1 MKANAWKKIATA
13 GLGLTMAVSITG
25 CGNNADQPQQGQ
37 GNQPAAETPA
47 GETVELIYARGK
59 DQTGATTKLVEE
71 FQKLHPNIK
80 VSFREMPS
88 DTGQNHD
95 QLVTMFSAQSSEIDV
110 FDLDVIWPAEFAQ
123 AGYLLPLD
131 RLIEQDGVK
140 MDDYIKGAVA
150 AGNFN
155 GQQWAMPKFIDTG
168 LLFYRSDLVPNPPKT
183 WDELIALSKEN
194 KGKGGTKYGYI
205 MQAKQYEGL
214 VCNFIEFSAAYGGKI
229 LDEQGNVTINSPG
242 TIKGLTKMT
251 EIVKSDFVP
260 KNITTYTEIESDAT
274 YLEGESVF
282 LRNWPYHF
290 AIANDKEKSK
300 VVGNVKVAPLP
311 AGDAGSAAT
320 LGGWMSGINKFSKH
334 PKEAW
339 EFLKF
344 MTAAEGQKITA
355 VQGGSAPT
363 FLPLY
368 EDKDVQ
374 GASPLFANKDF
385 VNGISAAVPR
395 PVSPVYPKIS
405 DIIQIEVSKVL
416 AGQQAPEAAVQAME
430 AKIKEAVG
438 K

>member
-1 MKANAWKKIATA
+1 MKAWKKIAA
-13 GLGLTMAVSITG
+13 ASLGLSMAVSMSG
-25 CGNNADQPQQGQ
+25 CGNNAAEQPQQ
-37 GNQPAAETPA
+37 GNQPAAEAPT

-71 FQKLHPNIK
+71 FQKQHPNIK
-80 VSFREMPS
+80 VKFREMPS

-95 QLVTMFSAQSSEIDV
+95 QLVTMFSAQSTEIDV

-131 RLIEQDGVK
+131 RFIEQDGVN
-140 MDDYIKGAVA
+140 MDEYIKGAVE

-155 GQQWAMPKFIDTG
+155 GQQWSMPKFIDTG

-183 WDELIALSKEN
+183 WDELIAQSKAN

-229 LDEQGNVTINSPG
+229 LDEQGNVTINNPG
-242 TIKGLTKMT
+242 TVKGLSKML

-260 KNITTYTEIESDAT
+260 KNITTYTEIESDAS

-339 EFLKF
+339 QFLKF
-344 MTAAEGQKITA
+344 MTSAQGQKITA

-368 EDKDVQ
+368 EDADVK

-405 DIIQIEVSKVL
+405 DIIQIEVSKAL
-416 AGQQAPEAAVQAME
+416 AGQQTPEAAVQAME